1 MKKIA
6 RSLGYQFENAIN
18 SRFGKN
24 GKGGFDKHSMRKNKI
39 DTTDKVFSYKER
51 ESLIK
56 LGYQIDKFMKKNY
69 PEVKNVNEITAEHM
83 QSFLNSKANTNN
95 KNSLIT
101 IKSTL
106 NKLDKISSKRYKTK
120 SGYFMNGVKTPKTAC
135 RNNIRQNITATPH
148 DWSKIEEE
156 MKSSRSKA
164 NDLIR
169 LGYNLGL
176 RVESL
181 SNMRACDF
189 DFKNGL
195 VHVVDDKGNRD
206 RTLKM
211 TDVELCKKLVGVK
224 SGKDRI
230 TKMQPDSINKQFKRL
245 SEKAGITKF
254 KEAKTGIH
262 SLRKGRACIY
272 AIELKDSGMDRE
284 AVLGEVSRFLGHRTS
299 RRDVLSKYLDQETID
314 YISK

>member
-1 MKKIA
+1 
-6 RSLGYQFENAIN
+6 
-18 SRFGKN
+18 
-24 GKGGFDKHSMRKNKI
+24 MRKNKV

-69 PEVKNVNEITAEHM
+69 PDIKNVNEITAEHM
-83 QSFLNSKANTNN
+83 QSFLNVKANTNN
-95 KNSLIT
+95 KNSLIS
-101 IKSTL
+101 IKSNL
-106 NKLDKISSKRYKTK
+106 NKLDKVSSKRYKTK
-120 SGYFMNGVKTPKTAC
+120 SGYFMCGVTTPKTTC
-135 RNNIRQNITATPH
+135 KNNIRQNVSATPK
-148 DWSKIEEE
+148 DWSKIEKE

-164 NDLIR
+164 NNLIR
-169 LGYNLGL
+169 LGYNLAL

-189 DFKNGL
+189 DFKNEL
-195 VHVVDDKGNRD
+195 VHIVDDKGKRD

-211 TDVELCKKLVGVK
+211 TDVELCKEIVGIRR
-224 SGKDRI
+224 GKEKI
-230 TKMQPDSINKQFKRL
+230 TKMKPDSINRQFRRL
-245 SEKAGITKF
+245 CDRAGITKL

-262 SLRKGRACIY
+262 ALRKGRACIY
-272 AIELKDSGMDRE
+272 AKELKDSGMDRE

-299 RRDVLSKYLDQETID
+299 RRDVLRKYLDQETID

>member
-1 MKKIA
+1 MA

-24 GKGGFDKHSMRKNKI
+24 GKGGFDKHSMRKNKV

-69 PEVKNVNEITAEHM
+69 PGIKNVNEITAEHM
-83 QSFLNSKANTNN
+83 QSFLNVKANTNN
-95 KNSLIT
+95 KNSLIS
-101 IKSTL
+101 IKSNL
-106 NKLDKISSKRYKTK
+106 NKLDKVSSKRYKTK
-120 SGYFMNGVKTPKTAC
+120 SGYFMCGVTTPKTTC
-135 RNNIRQNITATPH
+135 KNNIRQNVSATPK
-148 DWSKIEEE
+148 DWSRIEKE
-156 MKSSRSKA
+156 MESSRSKA
-164 NDLIR
+164 NNLIR

-189 DFKNGL
+189 DFKNEL
-195 VHVVDDKGNRD
+195 VHIVDDKGKRD

-211 TDVELCKKLVGVK
+211 TDAELCKKVVGVRT
-224 SGKDRI
+224 GKEKI
-230 TKMQPDSINKQFKRL
+230 TNMKPDSINRQFKRL
-245 SEKAGITKF
+245 CEKSGITKF
-254 KEAKTGIH
+254 KNARTGIH
-262 SLRKGRACIY
+262 ALRKGRACIY
-272 AIELKDSGMDRE
+272 ARELKDAGMGRE

-299 RRDVLSKYLDQETID
+299 RRDVLTKYLDEETID

>member
-1 MKKIA
+1 MA

-24 GKGGFDKHSMRKNKI
+24 GKGGFDKHSMRKNKV

-69 PEVKNVNEITAEHM
+69 PDIKNVNEITAEHM

-95 KNSLIT
+95 KNSLIS

-106 NKLDKISSKRYKTK
+106 NKLDKVSSKRYKTK
-120 SGYFMNGVKTPKTAC
+120 SGYFMCGVTIPKTTC
-135 RNNIRQNITATPH
+135 KNNIRQNVSATPK
-148 DWSKIEEE
+148 DWSRIEKE
-156 MKSSRSKA
+156 MESSRSKA
-164 NDLIR
+164 NNLIR
-169 LGYNLGL
+169 LGYNLAL

-195 VHVVDDKGNRD
+195 VHIVDDKGNRD

-211 TDVELCKKLVGVK
+211 TDVELCKKIVGVR

-230 TKMQPDSINKQFKRL
+230 TNMKPDSINRQFKRL
-245 SEKAGITKF
+245 CEKAGITKF
-254 KEAKTGIH
+254 KNARTGIH
-262 SLRKGRACIY
+262 ALRKGRACIY
-272 AIELKDSGMDRE
+272 AKELKDSGMDRE
-284 AVLGEVSRFLGHRTS
+284 GVLGEVSRFLGHRTS
-299 RRDVLSKYLDQETID
+299 RRDVLTKYLDQETID

>member
-1 MKKIA
+1 MA
-6 RSLGYQFENAIN
+6 RSLGYQFQNAVD

-24 GKGGFDKHSMRKNKI
+24 GKGGFDKHSMRRNKI

-56 LGYQIDKFMKKNY
+56 LGYQIDKFMRKNY
-69 PEVKNVNEITAEHM
+69 PEIENVSEITAEHM

-95 KNSLIT
+95 KNSLIS

-106 NKLDKISSKRYKTK
+106 NKLDKVSSKRYKTK
-120 SGYFMNGVKTPKTAC
+120 SGYFMNGVKTPKTTC
-135 RNNIRQNITATPH
+135 RNNIRQNVSATPK
-148 DWSKIEEE
+148 DWSRIEKE
-156 MKSSRSKA
+156 MESSRSKA
-164 NDLIR
+164 NNLIR
-169 LGYNLGL
+169 LGYNLAL

-195 VHVVDDKGNRD
+195 VHIVDDKGNRD

-211 TDVELCKKLVGVK
+211 TDVELCKKIVGVR

-230 TKMQPDSINKQFKRL
+230 TNMKPDSINRQFKRL
-245 SEKAGITKF
+245 CEKAGITKF
-254 KEAKTGIH
+254 KNARTGIH
-262 SLRKGRACIY
+262 ALRKGRACIY
-272 AIELKDSGMDRE
+272 AKELKDSGMDRE
-284 AVLGEVSRFLGHRTS
+284 GVLGEVSRFLGHRIS
-299 RRDVLSKYLDQETID
+299 RRDVLRKYLDKETID

>member
-1 MKKIA
+1 MA
-6 RSLGYQFENAIN
+6 RSLGYQFQNAVD

-24 GKGGFDKHSMRKNKI
+24 GKGGFDKHSMRRNKI

-56 LGYQIDKFMKKNY
+56 LGYQIDKFMRKNY
-69 PEVKNVNEITAEHM
+69 PEIKNVNEITAEHM

-95 KNSLIT
+95 KNSLIS

-106 NKLDKISSKRYKTK
+106 NKLDKVSSRRYKTK
-120 SGYFMNGVKTPKTAC
+120 SGYFMCGVTTPKTTC
-135 RNNIRQNITATPH
+135 KNNIRQNVSATPK
-148 DWSKIEEE
+148 DWSRIEKE
-156 MKSSRSKA
+156 MESSRSKA
-164 NDLIR
+164 NNLIR

-181 SNMRACDF
+181 SNLRASDF

-195 VHVVDDKGNRD
+195 VHVVDDKGKRD

-211 TDVELCKKLVGVK
+211 TDVELCKKIVGVR
-224 SGKDRI
+224 SGKDKI
-230 TKMQPDSINKQFKRL
+230 TNMKPDSINRHFKRL
-245 SEKAGITKF
+245 CDRAGITKF
-254 KEAKTGIH
+254 KEARTGIH
-262 SLRKGRACIY
+262 ALRKGRACIY
-272 AIELKDSGMDRE
+272 ARELKDAGKGRE
-284 AVLGEVSRFLGHRTS
+284 AILGEVSRFLGHRTS
-299 RRDVLSKYLDQETID
+299 RRDVLTKYLDQETIN

>member
-1 MKKIA
+1 
-6 RSLGYQFENAIN
+6 
-18 SRFGKN
+18 
-24 GKGGFDKHSMRKNKI
+24 MRKNKI

-120 SGYFMNGVKTPKTAC
+120 SGYFMNGVKTPKTTC
-135 RNNIRQNITATPH
+135 KNNIRQNVSATPK
-148 DWSKIEEE
+148 DWSKIEKE

-164 NDLIR
+164 NNLIR
-169 LGYNLGL
+169 LGYNLAL

-195 VHVVDDKGNRD
+195 VHIVDDKGNRD

-211 TDVELCKKLVGVK
+211 TDVELCKKIVGVR

-230 TKMQPDSINKQFKRL
+230 TNMKPDSINRQFKRL
-245 SEKAGITKF
+245 CEKAGITKF
-254 KEAKTGIH
+254 KNARTGIH
-262 SLRKGRACIY
+262 ALRKGRACIY
-272 AIELKDSGMDRE
+272 AKELKDSGMDRE
-284 AVLGEVSRFLGHRTS
+284 GVLGEVSRFLGHRTS
-299 RRDVLSKYLDQETID
+299 RRDVLGKYLEQETID

>member
-1 MKKIA
+1 
-6 RSLGYQFENAIN
+6 
-18 SRFGKN
+18 
-24 GKGGFDKHSMRKNKI
+24 MRKNKI

-120 SGYFMNGVKTPKTAC
+120 SGYFMNGVKTPKTTC
-135 RNNIRQNITATPH
+135 KNNIRQNVSATPK
-148 DWSKIEEE
+148 DWSKIEKE

-164 NDLIR
+164 NNLIR
-169 LGYNLGL
+169 LGYNLAL

-195 VHVVDDKGNRD
+195 VHIVDDKGNRD

-211 TDVELCKKLVGVK
+211 TDVELCKKIVGVR

-230 TKMQPDSINKQFKRL
+230 TNMKPDSINRQFKRL
-245 SEKAGITKF
+245 CEKAGITKF
-254 KEAKTGIH
+254 KNARTGIH
-262 SLRKGRACIY
+262 ALRKGRACIY
-272 AIELKDSGMDRE
+272 AKELKDSGMDRE
-284 AVLGEVSRFLGHRTS
+284 GVLGEVSRFLGHRTS
-299 RRDVLSKYLDQETID
+299 RRDVLGKYLDQETID

>member
-1 MKKIA
+1 
-6 RSLGYQFENAIN
+6 
-18 SRFGKN
+18 
-24 GKGGFDKHSMRKNKI
+24 MRKNKV

-83 QSFLNSKANTNN
+83 QSFLNLKANTNN

-120 SGYFMNGVKTPKTAC
+120 DGFFMNGVKTPKTAC
-135 RNNIRQNITATPH
+135 KNNIRQNVSATPH
-148 DWSKIEEE
+148 DWSKIEKE

-169 LGYNLGL
+169 LGYDLGL

-195 VHVVDDKGNRD
+195 VHIVDDKGNRD

-211 TDVELCKKLVGVK
+211 TDVELCRKIVGVR

-230 TKMQPDSINKQFKRL
+230 TKMKADSINRQFKRL
-245 SEKAGITKF
+245 CERAGIAKF

-262 SLRKGRACIY
+262 ALRKGRACIY
-272 AIELKDSGMDRE
+272 AKELRDSGMDRE